1 MSLSVIILTKNEAAN
16 IAQCIQSTQGLADEI
31 VVFDSRSDDATAA
44 IAQKLGAKVFQGKGS
59 EGWGQKRQEA
69 QSLTTGDWILHLDA
83 DERLTPGLIEE
94 LKKHL
99 SEAKG
104 TEIFAIARANHL
116 FSSPIRHCGW
126 YPDYVLRCYKK
137 DHTSYNDA
145 KVHEHVEV
153 KQDSKVIY
161 LKEPM
166 LHYTYRDLEQCLTK
180 QRNYALAFAREKH
193 AKGKK
198 VSLWTVGL
206 RGLFSFIRVY
216 IIRKGFL
223 DGRWGLW
230 NAFSTSTYTMNKYL
244 ALYVKQQGKPLS
256 QSDLA
261 EKNGKAQ

>member
-1 MSLSVIILTKNEAAN
+1 MSLSVIILTKNEEAN
-16 IAQCIQSTQGLADEI
+16 LEECIKSTQDLADEV
-31 VVFDSRSDDATAA
+31 VVFDSGSTDATRA
-44 IAQKLGAKVFQGKGS
+44 IAQALGAKVFQS
-59 EGWGQKRQEA
+59 QENEGWGLKRQEA
-69 QSLTTGDWILHLDA
+69 QRLAAGDWILHLDA
-83 DERLTPGLIEE
+83 DERLTARLKAE
-94 LKKHL
+94 LKEKL
-99 SEAKG
+99 ANAKG
-104 TEIFAIARANHL
+104 HEIFAIPRANHL

-145 KVHEHVEV
+145 GVHEHVQIKE
-153 KQDSKVIY
+153 DSKVIY

-166 LHYTYRDLEQCLTK
+166 LHYTYIDLEQCLTK

-198 VSLWTVGL
+198 ISLWTVGL
-206 RGLFSFIRVY
+206 RGLFSFLRVY
-216 IIRKGFL
+216 VIRKGFL

-256 QSDLA
+256 KSD
-261 EKNGKAQ
+261 KAQKKSLLS